1 MAYLVSNGT
10 AEWIRKVRGHSDMS
24 STPRRGWIFE
34 GEGESSNTVKVCLIV
49 DGDSLTGYN
58 ALAYNSMYDL
68 RGDEEGTKGTPVR
81 IFPVEIGLD
90 GNLPGGSIVLCHLVR
105 CRVTGGV
112 ENSEPEQGGD

>member
-34 GEGESSNTVKVCLIV
+34 GGGASDNTVKVCIIV
-49 DGDSLTGYN
+49 NGDSLTGYS
-58 ALAYNSMYDL
+58 ALAYNSMYEL
-68 RGDEEGTKGTPVR
+68 LGDEEGTPVR

-90 GNLPGGSIVLCHLVR
+90 GNLPSGSIVLCHTMR
-105 CRVTGGV
+105 CRITGGS
-112 ENSEPEQGGD
+112 ENAEPEQGGN